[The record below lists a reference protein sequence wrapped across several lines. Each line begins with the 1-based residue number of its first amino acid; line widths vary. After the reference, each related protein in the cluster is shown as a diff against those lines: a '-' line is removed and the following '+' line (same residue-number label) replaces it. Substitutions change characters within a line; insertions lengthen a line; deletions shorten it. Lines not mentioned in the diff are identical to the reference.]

1 DITPDMMA
9 LAKPIAGGLPMG
21 AVLLND
27 MVAGFIQPGNH
38 GSTFG
43 GGPLVAS
50 VAEHIVRRI
59 AQPQFLQHIEEMSEY
74 FFAELESLKKNF
86 NKIVSIRGK
95 GLMIGVEL
103 DDSPQPLINACA
115 ENGLLVCKTG
125 GNAFRLLPPL
135 IIEKEHVD
143 EAIEK
148 LTRAFREVI

>member
-1 DITPDMMA
+1 
-9 LAKPIAGGLPMG
+9 MG

-27 MVAGFIQPGNH
+27 KIAGFIQPGNH

-59 AQPQFLQHIEEMSEY
+59 SQPAFLDHIGEMSEY
-74 FFAELESLKKNF
+74 LFSQLKELKKNF
-86 NKIVSIRGK
+86 AEIIAVRGK
-95 GLMIGVEL
+95 GLMIGIEL
-103 DDSPQPLINACA
+103 DGSPQPLIDACA

-148 LTRAFREVI
+148 LTRAFLEVI